1 MDELERWLAS
11 INLSHLAPKLK
22 EHNVTAEVLSLC
34 RREEELVECG
44 VTAMHA
50 RLLMRRIEEVRGVGV
65 QLSAIAPPQ
74 ISPNPLRPPA
84 PTPPPG
90 NEVGLIPST
99 SNLISNP
106 IVMMFPCMCCTA
118 APRISRPSDKQF
130 IKYAEEGM
138 TELVAEALLHY
149 PDLVL
154 VRDSVSDLC

>member
-34 RREEELVECG
+34 EAVQELEQYG
-44 VTAMHA
+44 VATGHA
-50 RLLMRRIEEVRGVGV
+50 RLLMRRMEEVRGVGV

-90 NEVGLIPST
+90 NEAGLILAT

-106 IVMMFPCMCCTA
+106 IVLMYLVCAVQLFLASPDHQMNSLLDTLRKARRSRWQRPFSNTL
-118 APRISRPSDKQF
+118 ISSTS
-130 IKYAEEGM
+130 G
-138 TELVAEALLHY
+138 T
-149 PDLVL
+149 
-154 VRDSVSDLC
+154 

>member
-11 INLSHLAPKLK
+11 INLSHLASKLK

-65 QLSAIAPPQ
+65 QLTAIAPPQ
-74 ISPNPLRPPA
+74 IPPPAPLRPPA

-99 SNLISNP
+99 SNIISNP
-106 IVMMFPCMCCTA
+106 IVMM
-118 APRISRPSDKQF
+118 
-130 IKYAEEGM
+130 Y
-138 TELVAEALLHY
+138 LVCAVQLSLA
-149 PDLVL
+149 
-154 VRDSVSDLC
+154 

>member
-11 INLSHLAPKLK
+11 INLSHLASKLK

-65 QLSAIAPPQ
+65 QLTAIAPPQ
-74 ISPNPLRPPA
+74 ILPPA

-90 NEVGLIPST
+90 NEAIG
-99 SNLISNP
+99 
-106 IVMMFPCMCCTA
+106 
-118 APRISRPSDKQF
+118 
-130 IKYAEEGM
+130 
-138 TELVAEALLHY
+138 
-149 PDLVL
+149 
-154 VRDSVSDLC
+154 